1 MRGLTSRVR
10 RRRHFRA
17 PPAKLE
23 KSRRCDCIVAD
34 RGSRIADR
42 GSRIADRGSRIAD
55 RGSRIADRG
64 SRIADRA
71 SRLAPRASCLAPRA
85 SCLAPRASCLAPRAS
100 RLAPRASRL
109 APRASRECDRGALAA
124 FADAGAC
131 RPFPFLPK
139 VMPMSTPVNRQ
150 LRLKARPD
158 GRVGHEHFTLAE
170 APLPPLGPGEMLVRV
185 LYLSMDPTN
194 RVWMS
199 DIPQY
204 LPPVA
209 IGDVMRA
216 LGIGRV
222 VASNAPGFA
231 EGDLVQG
238 LVGWQD
244 YAHVRADEIAQ
255 YTKLPAA
262 LGLPLPRLLG
272 ACGMSG
278 LTAYYGLTEIAP
290 VQPGETLVVSA
301 AAGSVGSVAG
311 QIGKIHG
318 ARVVGIAGGADKCRY
333 LTDELGFDAAVDY
346 KSDDWKRALKDATPD
361 GVHVSFENVGG
372 EIMRAVLSRMAIGGR
387 VALCG
392 VIANYNNGR
401 PADDVSVLIAKRLTM
416 RGFLILDYR
425 KSREAIATLAGWLR
439 DGRLKAEETVADGL
453 TNAPDVLNRLFDG
466 SHRGKLVLRVDPQ
479 A

>member
-55 RGSRIADRG
+55 RGSRIAERG
-64 SRIADRA
+64 A
-71 SRLAPRASCLAPRA
+71 
-85 SCLAPRASCLAPRAS
+85 

>member
-42 GSRIADRGSRIAD
+42 GSRIADRGSRIAP
-55 RGSRIADRG
+55 
-64 SRIADRA
+64 RA
-71 SRLAPRASCLAPRA
+71 SRLAPRASRLAPRA
-85 SCLAPRASCLAPRAS
+85 SRLAPRASRLAPRASRLAPRAS

>member
-42 GSRIADRGSRIAD
+42 GSRIADRGSRIAE
-55 RGSRIADRG
+55 RGA
-64 SRIADRA
+64 
-71 SRLAPRASCLAPRA
+71 
-85 SCLAPRASCLAPRAS
+85 

>member
-55 RGSRIADRG
+55 RGSRIADRASCLAPRA
-64 SRIADRA
+64 SRLVPRA
-71 SRLAPRASCLAPRA
+71 SRLAPRASRLAPRA
-85 SCLAPRASCLAPRAS
+85 SRLAPRAS

>member
-55 RGSRIADRG
+55 R
-64 SRIADRA
+64 
-71 SRLAPRASCLAPRA
+71 ASCLAPRA
-85 SCLAPRASCLAPRAS
+85 SCLAPRASRLAPRASRLAPRASRLAPRAS

>member
-64 SRIADRA
+64 SRIADRG
-71 SRLAPRASCLAPRA
+71 SRIAPRASR
-85 SCLAPRASCLAPRAS
+85 LAPRAS

-392 VIANYNNGR
+392 VIANYNDGR

>member
-42 GSRIADRGSRIAD
+42 GSRIAD
-55 RGSRIADRG
+55 
-64 SRIADRA
+64 
-71 SRLAPRASCLAPRA
+71 
-85 SCLAPRASCLAPRAS
+85 
-100 RLAPRASRL
+100 RASRL

-170 APLPPLGPGEMLVRV
+170 APLPALGPGEMLVRV